1 MLRLPNTV
9 GRAHSV
15 SKPNPHDR
23 IAALRAE
30 IERHNRLYYID
41 ATPEVSDRQ
50 FDQMMADLIAL
61 EQAHPE
67 LDRPDSPSHK
77 VGGAPIE
84 GFETILHR
92 VPMLSIDNTYDPP
105 QVREF
110 DVRLRKLVP
119 LTVIEYA
126 VEPKIDG
133 VAISLTYENG
143 VFTRGLTRGDGEK
156 GDDVT
161 ANLRTV
167 RDLPLRLMCDNPPAL
182 VEVRGE
188 IYMRRDDFARL
199 NNERQAEGLEKFA
212 NPRNSTAGSLKLL
225 DPAQCSK
232 RRLRLFTYGF
242 GTLEGV
248 DFATHMEVLDQFRKW
263 GLPVNTHIRLAPGIE
278 DVLALIS
285 EWDER
290 RASLPYD
297 TDGLVIKLND
307 LAARQKAGFTSKA
320 PRWTVAYKFAAE
332 QAVTLLKSI
341 DIQVGKTGALTP
353 VANLEPVQLSGTTV
367 SRASL
372 HNADFIAEKDIR
384 VGDMVVVE
392 KAGEIIPYISR
403 SEHERRT
410 GTEIPFVFPAACPV
424 CGSAVARDVDGAVWR
439 CQGRECVAV
448 LKRRLRAFGARA
460 AMDVEGLGEEMVE
473 QLVDS
478 GLVKHLPDLYR
489 LRAEQLEA
497 LDRMGETSARNL
509 LAGVEAS
516 KGRGL
521 ARLLAGL
528 GIRHV
533 GETVAEVLAGAF
545 GDLAMLMAADEGAL
559 SSVEGI
565 GPERAASLAAW
576 LRDTDNRKILQDFE
590 DLGLK
595 VSAEGPKRAPV
606 GAMAGKTFVVTGTLE
621 RFDRLGIER
630 IIKDLGGKVS
640 GSVSKK
646 TDFVLAGENAGSK
659 LEKAQ
664 QLGVRILSEA
674 EFVALAG
681 L

>member
-1 MLRLPNTV
+1 M
-9 GRAHSV
+9 
-15 SKPNPHDR
+15 SKSSPQDR
-23 IAALRAE
+23 IKSLRAE

-41 ATPEVSDRQ
+41 AKPEISDRE
-50 FDQMMADLIAL
+50 FDRLMAELVDL
-61 EQAHPE
+61 EKAHPE
-67 LDRPDSPSHK
+67 LDSPDSPSHK

-84 GFETILHR
+84 GFVTVRHR
-92 VPMLSIDNTYDPP
+92 LPMLSIDNTYEPA

-110 DVRLRKLVP
+110 DTRLRKLIPGQAVA
-119 LTVIEYA
+119 YS

-167 RDLPLRLMCDNPPAL
+167 RDLPLRLMCEHPPAL

-188 IYMRRDDFARL
+188 VYMRRDDFARL
-199 NNERQAEGLEKFA
+199 NDSRKAEGLDPFA

-225 DPAQCSK
+225 DPSQCG
-232 RRLRLFTYGF
+232 RRKLRLFAYGV
-242 GTLEGV
+242 GTLEGIS
-248 DFATHMEVLDQFRKW
+248 FPTHMEALARFREW
-263 GLPVNTHIRLAPGIE
+263 GLPVNSHIRLAANIDE
-278 DVLALIS
+278 VLGLIA

-297 TDGLVIKLND
+297 TDGLVIKLDD
-307 LAARQKAGFTSKA
+307 LAAREKAGVTSKA
-320 PRWTVAYKFAAE
+320 PRWVVAYKFAAE
-332 QAVTLLKSI
+332 QAVTKLKSI

-353 VANLEPVQLSGTTV
+353 VANLEPVHLSGTTV
-367 SRASL
+367 SRATL
-372 HNADFIAEKDIR
+372 HNADYIAEKDIR

-403 SEHERRT
+403 AEHDRRS
-410 GTEIPFVFPAACPV
+410 GDEMPFVFPSECPV
-424 CGSAVARDVDGAVWR
+424 CGSPVSRDAEGAVWR
-439 CQGRECVAV
+439 CQGRGCVAV

-489 LRAEQLEA
+489 LGADQLEA

-509 LAGVEAS
+509 LEGIEAS

-521 ARLLAGL
+521 ARLLGGL

-533 GETVAEVLAGAF
+533 GETVAEVLAAAF
-545 GDLAMLMAADEGAL
+545 GDLDALMAADEGAL
-559 SSVEGI
+559 ASVEGI
-565 GPERAASLAAW
+565 GPERAASLRAW
-576 LRDTDNRKILQDFE
+576 LTDPENLKMLQE
-590 DLGLK
+590 LRDLG
-595 VSAEGPKRAPV
+595 VRVTADGPRRQTVA
-606 GAMAGKTFVVTGTLE
+606 AIAGKTFVVTGTLT

-630 IIKDLGGKVS
+630 TIKDLGGKVS

-646 TDFVLAGENAGSK
+646 TDFVLAGDNAGSK
-659 LEKAQ
+659 LDKARD
-664 QLGVRILSEA
+664 LGVKVITEA
-674 EFVALAG
+674 EFVELAG

>member
-1 MLRLPNTV
+1 M
-9 GRAHSV
+9 
-15 SKPNPHDR
+15 SKKSPQER
-23 IAALRAE
+23 IATLRAE

-41 ATPEVSDRQ
+41 AAPEISDHQ
-50 FDQMMADLIAL
+50 FDQLMADLVAL
-61 EQAHPE
+61 EHAHPE

-84 GFETILHR
+84 GFATVHHR
-92 VPMLSIDNTYDPP
+92 LPMLSIDNTYDPT

-110 DVRLRKLVP
+110 DGRLRRLVP
-119 LTVIEYA
+119 SSVIEYA

-143 VFTRGLTRGDGEK
+143 AFTRGLTRGDGEK

-161 ANLRTV
+161 ENLRTV
-167 RDLPLRLMCDNPPAL
+167 RDLPLRLMCDHPPAL

-188 IYMRRDDFARL
+188 VYMRRDDFAKL
-199 NNERQAEGLEKFA
+199 NTERQANGLEKFA

-232 RRLRLFTYGF
+232 RRLRLFAYGF

-248 DFATHMEVLDQFRKW
+248 DFTTHMEALEQFRKW
-263 GLPVNTHIRLAPGIE
+263 GLPVNTHIRLASGIGE
-278 DVLALIS
+278 VLALIS

-307 LAARQKAGFTSKA
+307 LAARQKAGYTSKA
-320 PRWTVAYKFAAE
+320 PRWAVAYKFAAE

-353 VANLEPVQLSGTTV
+353 VANLEPVHLSGTTV
-367 SRASL
+367 ARASL

-403 SEHERRT
+403 AEHDRRH
-410 GTEIPFVFPAACPV
+410 GNEVPFVFPTECPV
-424 CGSAVARDVDGAVWR
+424 CGSPVARDTDGAVWR
-439 CQGRECVAV
+439 CQGRDCVAV

-489 LRAEQLEA
+489 LRADQLES

-516 KGRGL
+516 KNRGL

-545 GDLAMLMAADEGAL
+545 GDLATLMAADEGAL

-576 LRDTDNRKILQDFE
+576 LRDADNRKIMQDFE
-590 DLGLK
+590 DLGVK
-595 VSAEGPKRAPV
+595 IAAEGPKRATV
-606 GAMAGKTFVVTGTLE
+606 GTMAGKTFVVTGTLE
-621 RFDRLGIER
+621 RFDRLSIER
-630 IIKDLGGKVS
+630 TIKDLGGKVS

-659 LEKAQ
+659 LDKAR
-664 QLGVRILSEA
+664 QLGVRVLNEA
-674 EFVALAG
+674 EFVAMAG